1 MQKSEQT
8 VFLRRLRQII
18 PDQDRL
24 LLNEPME
31 QHTTFR
37 IGGPADY
44 LALPMSVSEIE
55 NIMALVEEFDLP
67 VTVLG
72 RGSNVLVSD
81 KGIRG
86 LVMRLGKHMSR
97 IRHEGSKVFAGAG
110 ASLVD
115 VSRYAAKRQ
124 LTGLEFAIG
133 IPGTIGGA
141 VFMNAGAYEGEM
153 RQVVTAVTAFS
164 PDSGLE
170 RYEGDELDFS
180 YRHSA
185 FSDNGCLICEVELH
199 LSPGDEAVICAKM
212 DECTLRR
219 NTKQPVE
226 LPSAGSVFKRP
237 PGYYAGTLIEQ
248 SGLKGLTVG
257 GAQVSEKHAGFI
269 VNIGGATASDV
280 VTLIR
285 EVQRRVYEKFTVLLE
300 PEIRQI
306 GEQ

>member
-1 MQKSEQT
+1 MQKSEQAAFFEKLCT
-8 VFLRRLRQII
+8 II
-18 PDQDRL
+18 PDPARL
-24 LLNEPME
+24 LQQEPMAK
-31 QHTTFR
+31 HTTFR
-37 IGGPADY
+37 IGGPADWLVLPVSVAEIIAV
-44 LALPMSVSEIE
+44 LAAAKAAYV
-55 NIMALVEEFDLP
+55 P

-86 LVMRLGKHMSR
+86 LVLRLGKHMSQL
-97 IRHEGSKVFAGAG
+97 RHEGTTVFAGAG
-110 ASLVD
+110 ASLGD
-115 VSRYAAKRQ
+115 VSRYAADLS

-153 RQVVTAVTAFS
+153 RQVVSAVTALC
-164 PDSGLE
+164 PDGGLA
-170 RYEGDELDFS
+170 RYCGPELAFG

-185 FSDNGCLICEVELH
+185 FSDNNCLICEVELR
-199 LSPGDEAVICAKM
+199 LIPGNAAEIRAKM

-219 NTKQPVE
+219 NSKQPVE

-237 PGYYAGTLIEQ
+237 PGYFAGTLIEQ
-248 SGLKGLTVG
+248 TGLKGLTVG

-269 VNIGGATASDV
+269 VNIGGATAGDV
-280 VTLIR
+280 LNLIR
-285 EVQRRVYEKFTVLLE
+285 EVQRRVYEKFSVKLE
-300 PEIRQI
+300 PEIRLI